1 VGLEGAEGV
10 AEAGQARLP
19 VGGEAL
25 DGLEDVLAVHV
36 GLLDHIVLHA
46 TAMTRQRVKVS
57 IATNMMVVKKMEK
70 R

>member
-1 VGLEGAEGV
+1 MMGGGRSLEGAEGV

-46 TAMTRQRVKVS
+46 NLM
-57 IATNMMVVKKMEK
+57 K
-70 R
+70 RKGEGEHHK